1 MTAKTIVAVWGEN
14 LSAVLGPDFAAQCRE
29 AGTRRLQVNLSDDA
43 VDGALRLSH
52 LEPPID
58 AVLGI
63 WADDPQPVLDL
74 LAAVGLRFAAWSV
87 TVRAPLDP
95 ELPADG
101 TRIDA
106 LANVAFLRRPD
117 HLPYE
122 EWRRIWLDE
131 HTQVA
136 IDTQATFGYY
146 QNIVEKPLTPDTP
159 HVDAI
164 VEELFPMG
172 AVTSQHEF
180 YGSGGDE
187 AELTDRVTK
196 MFASVARF
204 GAHENLDLVP
214 TSRYDYAW

>member
-1 MTAKTIVAVWGEN
+1 MTAKTVVAVWGEN
-14 LSAVLGPDFAAQCRE
+14 LSAALGADFVAECRSAGASRVQININDAAV
-29 AGTRRLQVNLSDDA
+29 AGAMQLS
-43 VDGALRLSH
+43 VF
-52 LEPPID
+52 EPPID

-74 LAAVGLRFAAWSV
+74 LTAKGLRIAAWAV

-101 TRIDA
+101 SRIDA
-106 LANVAFLRRPD
+106 LANIAFLRRPAEQ
-117 HLPYE
+117 PYD
-122 EWRRIWLDE
+122 EWFRIWQED

-146 QNIVEKPLTPDTP
+146 QNIVERPLTPDTP
-159 HVDAI
+159 QVDAI

-172 AVTSQHEF
+172 AVSDPHEF
-180 YGSGGDE
+180 YGSGGDD

-196 MFASVARF
+196 MMASVSRF
-204 GAHENLDLVP
+204 GAHENLDVVP
-214 TSRYDYAW
+214 TSRFDYR